1 MDSFSWNKSHWFI
14 DKVMIQYPVRRVPWF
29 GKTINNN
36 EENPQ
41 KAVSSQRKLKI
52 VISQSLNRPIVKE
65 VIPQSP
71 NHKSKPLCALCE
83 ALRVLRG
90 LKTPD
95 TCCFLHFYFV
105 YLQPDIVLFFDMQWV
120 ILKLKYNP

>member
-52 VISQSLNRPIVKE
+52 VISQSLNRPIVNE
-65 VIPQSP
+65 VIPQSLNRP
-71 NHKSKPLCALCE
+71 IINQNPIVPFVKPFAS
-83 ALRVLRG
+83 
-90 LKTPD
+90 
-95 TCCFLHFYFV
+95 FV
-105 YLQPDIVLFFDMQWV
+105 V
-120 ILKLKYNP
+120 